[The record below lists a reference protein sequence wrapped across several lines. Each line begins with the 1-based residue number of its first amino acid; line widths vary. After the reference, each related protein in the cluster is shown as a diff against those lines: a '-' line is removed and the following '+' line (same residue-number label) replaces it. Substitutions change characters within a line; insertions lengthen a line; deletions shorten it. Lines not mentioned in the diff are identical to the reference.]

1 MKKQMLIKEKMIE
14 IKQKIKWL
22 IDEHNNEQVSIET
35 EKKLCDIQN
44 TSIVK
49 YLEERNHW

>member
-1 MKKQMLIKEKMIE
+1 MINS
-14 IKQKIKWL
+14 
-22 IDEHNNEQVSIET
+22 EHNNEQVSIET

-49 YLEERNHW
+49 ISRRKKSLIIYWKKAKMYQDIKYSMV